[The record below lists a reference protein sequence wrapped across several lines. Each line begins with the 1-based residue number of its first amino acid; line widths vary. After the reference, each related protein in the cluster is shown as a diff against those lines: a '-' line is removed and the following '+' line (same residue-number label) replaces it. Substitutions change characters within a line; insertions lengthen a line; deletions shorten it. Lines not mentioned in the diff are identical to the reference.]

1 MTLRKIVASVAF
13 IFLLAPLGLIGHRS
27 AQAAEIPQE
36 VTFVLHKRVFLNPNS
51 ILDSQINSGLEL
63 TPENVTE
70 ANDALIDDTQT
81 FGINGINFDVYDA
94 SAYLAGELAQK
105 TMEEVMQA
113 ILETDSDTLRE
124 TLTAENL
131 VTTITTTQDPQTGE
145 NGMVTLTLDLSEVAE
160 QNPAILFLEKLP
172 NNSVIRQE
180 AAPMLVVLPVEDPMN
195 EGQFLDTIHLYPK
208 NVLRGR
214 LPQTGGEE
222 KPKPKPSPTPTPGG
236 RLPQTGEAKSI
247 MGIVGVLVVGSVI
260 IYWQRRRT
268 SKQVIRTKK

>member
-13 IFLLAPLGLIGHRS
+13 IFLLASLGLIGHRS

-81 FGINGINFDVYDA
+81 FGINGINFEVYDA
-94 SAYLAGELAQK
+94 SAYLADELAQK

-131 VTTITTTQDPQTGE
+131 KTTITTKQDQQTGE
-145 NGMVTLTLDLSEVAE
+145 NGMVTWTPPDLSEVAE
-160 QNPAILFLEKLP
+160 QNPAFLFLEKLPEKLP

-180 AAPMLVVLPVEDPMN
+180 AAPMLVVLPVEDPIN

-208 NVLRGR
+208 NVL
-214 LPQTGGEE
+214 PQTGGEE
-222 KPKPKPSPTPTPGG
+222 KPKPSPTPTPGG

-247 MGIVGVLVVGSVI
+247 MGIVGILIVGSVI
-260 IYWQRRRT
+260 FYWQRRRT
-268 SKQVIRTKK
+268 TKQVIRTKK

>member
-81 FGINGINFDVYDA
+81 FGINGINFDVYNA

-105 TMEEVMQA
+105 TIEEVMQA

-131 VTTITTTQDPQTGE
+131 MTTITTGE
-145 NGMVTLTLDLSEVAE
+145 NGMVTWKTPDLSEVAE

-195 EGQFLDTIHLYPK
+195 EGQFLNTIHLYPK
-208 NVLRGR
+208 NVL
-214 LPQTGGEE
+214 QGGEE
-222 KPKPKPSPTPTPGG
+222 KPKPSPTPTPGG

>member
-13 IFLLAPLGLIGHRS
+13 IFLLASLGLIGHRS
-27 AQAAEIPQE
+27 AKAAEIPQE

-70 ANDALIDDTQT
+70 ENDALIDDTQT

-222 KPKPKPSPTPTPGG
+222 KPKPSPTPTPGG

-247 MGIVGVLVVGSVI
+247 MGIVGILIVGSVI